1 MSVRLVHTII
11 EVLCGFLSY
20 GLGKVGY
27 ELRVKDL
34 VPYWFSGES

>member
-1 MSVRLVHTII
+1 MSVRLVHTITK
-11 EVLCGFLSY
+11 VLCGFLSD
-20 GLGKVGY
+20 GLCKVSD